1 MLKYK
6 AYAKINLFLDVISRR
21 PDGFHNIK
29 SVMHSL
35 SLCDDLTFAVSPSD
49 YTDISVKIK
58 GNDSLP
64 TDENNLVFKAAV
76 LYLEA
81 IGKTAKIEISL
92 EKNIPSSAGLGGGSS
107 DAAATLCALND
118 SFDKKLSTD
127 ELLSLGERLGSDV
140 PFCILGGT
148 ALCEG
153 RGEVLSKIP
162 FNASVHFVIAI
173 GSGSVSTPKAYAALD
188 ARYSAFDG
196 TVKTGGEEIFPK
208 FLENILSGKS
218 PSELLFNVFEETV
231 CEDIPEVAYIKSRLV
246 SLGALGALM
255 SGSGPSVFGVYPDRP
270 SAKKV
275 ADLLVSEG
283 YRAFVC
289 LPN

>member
-1 MLKYK
+1 MSKYK

-35 SLCDDLTFAVSPSD
+35 SLCDDLAFTVSPSD

-81 IGKTAKIEISL
+81 IGETAKIEIAL

-118 SFDKKLSTD
+118 YFDRKLSSD

-162 FNASVHFVIAI
+162 FNASVNFVIAI
-173 GSGSVSTPKAYAALD
+173 GAASISTPKAYAALD
-188 ARYSAFDG
+188 ARYSDFDG
-196 TVKTGGEEIFPK
+196 TVKTGGDELFPK
-208 FLENILSGKS
+208 FLEKIVSGEA
-218 PSELLFNVFEETV
+218 PTELLFNVFEKTV
-231 CEDIPEVAYIKSRLV
+231 CEDIHEVVDLKSRLV

-255 SGSGPSVFGVYPDRP
+255 SGSGPSVFGIFADEEAAKHAA
-270 SAKKV
+270 SALSAEGIRAYV
-275 ADLLVSEG
+275 ARSV
-283 YRAFVC
+283 
-289 LPN
+289 